1 MPTLAPELVVNGPA
15 WSACQKGQAPG
26 DRQRP
31 LLTSPR
37 AQSSP
42 GSHRAAAQ
50 GIANAFRLM
59 AVLHQQCQPALPP
72 GPLPPPFAEE
82 KRPSAGHPGSNM
94 AAPRSPAEPRC
105 PRPPLGRLW
114 GSQRS
119 GGARLGPPWASLGGG
134 PGTLRGARRPQDPR
148 RPSGALGRHTG
159 LVVGPEPCPR
169 PGLAPA
175 QRAPDPGSGLPR
187 EASLTPQASSG
198 RTKRSALAVG
208 STVRSTS
215 RGQGTEGSRGL
226 GPSPMM
232 PPPPPAATGIEAW
245 IQAHSGHC
253 GGQPGAAAQTPKRP
267 RARCR
272 RPLWTAPKG
281 REEAQRGGNTPTR
294 VPGLPGTRARHG
306 LAGSGQH
313 TPDAAA
319 LCPFLPINRPRSY
332 GEHLRALSRAH
343 PDNPPLVPGP
353 Q

>member
-1 MPTLAPELVVNGPA
+1 
-15 WSACQKGQAPG
+15 
-26 DRQRP
+26 
-31 LLTSPR
+31 
-37 AQSSP
+37 
-42 GSHRAAAQ
+42 
-50 GIANAFRLM
+50 M

-232 PPPPPAATGIEAW
+232 PPPP
-245 IQAHSGHC
+245 
-253 GGQPGAAAQTPKRP
+253 QPP
-267 RARCR
+267 RELR
-272 RPLWTAPKG
+272 RG
-281 REEAQRGGNTPTR
+281 SRPTR
-294 VPGLPGTRARHG
+294 VTVEGSPEPQHRRQSGPVPG
-306 LAGSGQH
+306 AGAPSGQLPRDGRKPSEGGTH
-313 TPDAAA
+313 PRV
-319 LCPFLPINRPRSY
+319 CP
-332 GEHLRALSRAH
+332 GSRG
-343 PDNPPLVPGP
+343 PVPVTA
-353 Q
+353 